1 MAMIVNT
8 SAALDV
14 NLEER
19 IDTLE
24 DRVEDNIERITIIE
38 NSGSG
43 GGGEGSI
50 IDETPSYKTVNLN
63 EIISNIYE
71 GGFIGLKIEGYKYG

>member
-43 GGGEGSI
+43 GGGGST

-71 GGFIGLKIEGYKYG
+71 GGFIGLNIKGYKYG